1 MLVNKYEI
9 EKALAACKED
19 DKEGRNLAILKQISE
34 EFTDIRNEFDK
45 KEQKKQEAKNKEEN
59 LRKALR
65 EYDKDLTDA
74 QITNTINYMKNKPV
88 DYKVEYKNL
97 TKDELDAYTSYI
109 DRLINRWF
117 N

>member
-45 KEQKKQEAKNKEEN
+45 KELKKQEAKNKEEN

-74 QITNTINYMKNKPV
+74 QITNTINYMKHKPL
-88 DYKVEYKNL
+88 DYIEYKNL
-97 TKDELDAYTSYI
+97 TKDELRTYTDYI